1 MAAESLPVSVR
12 VGVVGVGHL
21 GSQHTR
27 VYREMDEVDL
37 VGIAD
42 VDESRGHEMAE
53 KNGTS
58 FFGDYRELFGEVD
71 AVSVVTPTESHYPIA
86 REFLEMGVSVLVE
99 KPMTRSVEEA
109 RSLVGVAGESHAVL
123 QVGHIE
129 RFNPAVQAV
138 KRYIDAPKYIES
150 IRICPYS
157 FRSTDISV
165 VLDLMIHDID
175 IILSLARS
183 PLAKVEAVGVRVISE
198 TEDMANARLVFESGC
213 VANVTASRVSSKT
226 LRQIRVFQ
234 KECYISL
241 DYVERSATVW
251 RRPLS
256 LSACLEEGGNGG
268 KEVGLPGAGGNGAGL
283 FSCERLEMVD
293 GEPLRKE
300 LEAFVKVVKSG
311 ALPVVSAEDGLMAME
326 AAEMIVKSIRDN
338 SWNNGK

>member
-1 MAAESLPVSVR
+1 MTAAELPMKVR
-12 VGVVGVGHL
+12 VAVIGAGHL

-27 VYREMDEVDL
+27 VYGEMEGVDL
-37 VGIAD
+37 VGVVD
-42 VDESRGHEMAE
+42 VDEMRGHETEE

-58 FFGDYRELFGEVD
+58 FFPDYRELFGEVD
-71 AVSVVTPTESHYPIA
+71 AVSVVTPTESHYSIA
-86 REFLEMGVSVLVE
+86 RDFLEMGVSVLVE

-109 RSLVGVAGESHAVL
+109 RSLVEASSSSHARL

-129 RFNPAVQAV
+129 RFNPAVQAAR
-138 KRYIDAPKYIES
+138 RYIDAPRYIES
-150 IRICPYS
+150 IRISPYS

-175 IILSLARS
+175 IILNLSRS
-183 PLAKVEAVGVRVISE
+183 PLKRVDAVGVNVISE
-198 TEDMANARLVFESGC
+198 AEDMANARLVFENGC

-241 DYVERSATVW
+241 DYVERTATVW

-256 LSACLEEGGNGG
+256 LSACMEEGGKGG
-268 KEVGLPGAGGNGAGL
+268 KVGKLPGVGANGEGL
-283 FSCERLEMVD
+283 FTCERVAMVD

-300 LEAFVKVVKSG
+300 LEAFVEVVKSG
-311 ALPVVSAEDGLMAME
+311 TQPAVSAEDGLKAME
-326 AAEMIVKSIRDN
+326 AAEMIMNAIRDN

>member
-1 MAAESLPVSVR
+1 MTVRRLPTDVR
-12 VGVVGVGHL
+12 VAVIGVGHL
-21 GSQHTR
+21 GSQHSR
-27 VYREMDEVDL
+27 VYREMEDVDL
-37 VGIAD
+37 VGVVD
-42 VDESRGHEMAE
+42 VDEARGQETAE
-53 KNGTS
+53 KNETS
-58 FFGDYRELFGEVD
+58 FFRDYRELFGEVD

-99 KPMTRSVEEA
+99 KPMTMSVEEA
-109 RSLVGVAGESHAVL
+109 KSLVEVAKGSQGAL

-129 RFNPAVQAV
+129 RFNPAVQAA
-138 KRYIDAPKYIES
+138 KRYIDAPRYIES

-175 IILSLARS
+175 IILNLSKS
-183 PLAKVEAVGVRVISE
+183 PLKKVEAVGVGVISE
-198 TEDMANARLVFESGC
+198 AEDMANARLVFENGC

-234 KECYISL
+234 KDCYISL

-256 LSACLEEGGNGG
+256 LSACMEEGGNGR
-268 KEVGLPGAGGNGAGL
+268 KEKELREMGMNGNGL
-283 FSCERLEMVD
+283 FSCERVAMVD

-300 LEAFVKVVKSG
+300 LEAFVEVVKSKTP
-311 ALPVVSAEDGLMAME
+311 PVVSAQDGLKAME
-326 AAEMIVKSIRDN
+326 VAETIVERIRDN